1 MKMRR
6 IVVLFT
12 VAAFMALML
21 VVGAVPAFAV
31 ASSQASCQGIAA
43 ASTDTLLGGP
53 GARADTVHE
62 VIGEEEPPGALFSDF
77 SKFHSGT
84 REECLA

>member
-1 MKMRR
+1 MRR
-6 IVVLFT
+6 IVVMLT
-12 VAAFMALML
+12 IGVLMALML
-21 VVGAVPAFAV
+21 VVSAMPAFAV
-31 ASSQASCQGIAA
+31 SGSQASCQVIA

-53 GARADTVHE
+53 GARAVTVFGVFAE
-62 VIGEEEPPGALFSDF
+62 KEPHGALFSDF